1 VTTTE
6 SACHGTPE
14 GAALRVERLPFR
26 QIPHQSRLFL
36 EYLADP
42 TALRRFYPEAVR
54 FHFELADRRVRVLEN
69 YKTDRG
75 ALCDALAEANTR
87 WGACEVTLENIR
99 RLRSPESVAVV
110 TGQQTGLFTGPLY
123 TLYKALSA
131 VKLAAC
137 LTARGTDAVPVFW
150 MATEDHDWDEVQS
163 AHVIACDGRL
173 AEVSV
178 AAGLHKEGQPVGG
191 ITLDEGIDE
200 TVKHLLDLIPS
211 SEFVPELERIV
222 RDSYQTGRTYGE
234 SFARMLSALTSEY
247 GLVILDPTDAALK
260 RLAAPLYSEA
270 ARLGAEIAA
279 ATDARS
285 RELVEAGYHAQ
296 VYTSPDSFPLFI
308 IDDDG
313 RRRALA
319 RTGEGRYHVKGTRHE
334 WTVEELSALALAE
347 PERLSPNVTL
357 RAVVQDYLLPT
368 IAYFGGAAEVA
379 YFAQTAESYRVLSRP
394 ATPILHRASLTV
406 VERRAGRTLERYGL
420 RLEDFFGGLDPVIAR
435 VVEEHLG
442 TDIAG
447 ALSETD
453 AAVGRALDELQ
464 TRLRD
469 FDPTLADALDGG
481 RRKIV
486 HQLEGLRARFHR
498 AQMQR
503 DRAILRQLERAAT
516 ALYPVKSL
524 QERHVN
530 IASLLARHG
539 LYFVRWVHDAIDLST
554 NDHQIVYL

>member
-1 VTTTE
+1 MTTTE

-14 GAALRVERLPFR
+14 GAALRVERLAFR
-26 QIPHQSRLFL
+26 DVPHQSRLFL

-42 TALRRFYPEAVR
+42 ASLRRFYPEAVR
-54 FHFELADRRVRVLEN
+54 FHFELSERRRRVLDAHES
-69 YKTDRG
+69 DRG
-75 ALCDALAEANTR
+75 ALCDALAAANAR
-87 WGACEVTLENIR
+87 WGASEATLENVR

-150 MATEDHDWDEVQS
+150 MATEDHDWEEVQS
-163 AHVIACDGRL
+163 AQVIACDGRL
-173 AEVSV
+173 ADV
-178 AAGLHKEGQPVGG
+178 AVPSALHREGEPVGG
-191 ITLDEGIDE
+191 VTLDASVEE
-200 TVKHLLDLIPS
+200 ATRRLFDLVPS
-211 SEFVPELERIV
+211 SEFLPELERVV
-222 RDSYQTGRTYGE
+222 RDAYRPGRTHGE
-234 SFARMLSALTSEY
+234 AFARMLAALTGEY
-247 GLVILDPTDAALK
+247 GLVLLDPTDAALK
-260 RLAAPLYSEA
+260 RLAAPLYAEA
-270 ARLGAEIAA
+270 ARRGAEIAA
-279 ATDARS
+279 ATDART
-285 RELVEAGYHAQ
+285 RELEAAGYHAQ
-296 VYTSPDSFPLFI
+296 VHTSPDSFPLFLI
-308 IDDDG
+308 GDDG
-313 RRRALA
+313 ARRALA
-319 RTGEGRYHVKGTRHE
+319 RTADGLYRAKGTKHE
-334 WTVEELSALALAE
+334 WAADELAALALRE

-379 YFAQTAESYRVLSRP
+379 YFAQTAESYRVLGRP

-442 TDIAG
+442 RELAG
-447 ALSETD
+447 AFDETGAD
-453 AAVGRALDELQ
+453 VGRALDELQ
-464 TRLRD
+464 ARLRD

-481 RRKIV
+481 RRKIA

-498 AQMQR
+498 AQMRR
-503 DRAILRQLERAAT
+503 DRAIFRQLERAAT
-516 ALYPVKSL
+516 ALYPEKSL

-530 IASLLARHG
+530 VASFLARHG
-539 LYFVRWVHDAIDLST
+539 RYFVKWVHDAIDLST

>member
-1 VTTTE
+1 
-6 SACHGTPE
+6 
-14 GAALRVERLPFR
+14 VERLPFGR
-26 QIPHQSRLFL
+26 VPHQSRLFL

-42 TALRRFYPEAVR
+42 AALRRFYPEAVR
-54 FHFELADRRVRVLEN
+54 FHFELSDRRRRVLDAHT
-69 YKTDRG
+69 TDRD
-75 ALCDALAEANTR
+75 ALCDSLAASNAR
-87 WGACEVTLENIR
+87 WGASAATLANVE
-99 RLRSPESVAVV
+99 RLRSAESVAVV

-150 MATEDHDWDEVQS
+150 MATEDHDWEEVRS
-163 AHVIACDGRL
+163 AQFIACDGRL

-178 AAGLHKEGQPVGG
+178 PAGLHGEGEPVGG
-191 ITLDEGIDE
+191 VMLDAGIE
-200 TVKHLLDLIPS
+200 EATRRLFDLVPS
-211 SEFVPELERIV
+211 SEFLPELERLV
-222 RDSYQTGRTYGE
+222 RDSYAPGRTCGE
-234 SFARMLSALTSEY
+234 AFARMLAALTGEY
-247 GLVILDPTDAALK
+247 GLVLLDPTDAALK

-270 ARLGAEIAA
+270 ARRGAEIAA

-285 RELVEAGYHAQ
+285 RELVAAGYHAQ
-296 VYTSPDSFPLFI
+296 VHTSPDSFPLFL
-308 IDDDG
+308 IDEG
-313 RRRALA
+313 GARRALT
-319 RTGEGRYHVKGTRHE
+319 RTGEGRYRAKGTGHE
-334 WTVEELSALALAE
+334 WTAEGLAALALEE
-347 PERLSPNVTL
+347 PGRFSPNVTL

-368 IAYFGGAAEVA
+368 VAYFGGAAEVA
-379 YFAQTAESYRVLSRP
+379 YFAQTAESYRVLGRP

-406 VERRAGRTLERYGL
+406 VERRTGRTLERYGL

-442 TDIAG
+442 TEVAG
-447 ALSETD
+447 ALAETD
-453 AAVGRALDELQ
+453 AAVARALDEL
-464 TRLRD
+464 RAKLGD
-469 FDPTLADALDGG
+469 FDPTLAGALDGG

-516 ALYPVKSL
+516 ALYPEKSL

-530 IASLLARHG
+530 VASLLARHG
-539 LYFVRWVHDAIDLST
+539 RYFVAWVHDAIDLST

>member
-1 VTTTE
+1 MTTTE

-26 QIPHQSRLFL
+26 QVPHQSRLFL

-42 TALRRFYPEAVR
+42 TSLRRFYPEAVR
-54 FHFELADRRVRVLEN
+54 FHFELAERRGRVLEN
-69 YKTDRG
+69 YKADRG
-75 ALCDALAEANTR
+75 ALCDALAGSNAL
-87 WGACEVTLENIR
+87 WGAGAATLENVR
-99 RLRSPESVAVV
+99 RLRSQGSVAVV

-150 MATEDHDWDEVQS
+150 MATEDHDWEEVQS
-163 AHVIACDGRL
+163 AQVIACDGRL

-178 AAGLHKEGQPVGG
+178 AAGLHREGQPVGCVK
-191 ITLDEGIDE
+191 LDDGVDE
-200 TVKHLLDLIPS
+200 TIRRLLDLVPS

-222 RDSYQTGRTYGE
+222 RDSYWPGRTYGE
-234 SFARMLSALTSEY
+234 SFARMLAALTGEY

-270 ARLGAEIAA
+270 ARLGEEIAA

-296 VYTSPDSFPLFI
+296 VHTSPDSFPLFLI
-308 IDDDG
+308 GDG
-313 RRRALA
+313 GARRALT
-319 RTGEGRYHVKGTRHE
+319 RNREGRYLVKGTTRV
-334 WTVEELSALALAE
+334 WTVEELASLALDE

-368 IAYFGGAAEVA
+368 ITYFGGAAEIA
-379 YFAQTAESYRVLSRP
+379 YFAQTAESYRVLGRP

-442 TDIAG
+442 TEVAG

-453 AAVGRALDELQ
+453 ATVARALDELQ
-464 TRLRD
+464 ARLRD

-516 ALYPVKSL
+516 ALYPEKSL

-530 IASLLARHG
+530 VASLLARHG
-539 LYFVRWVHDAIDLST
+539 RYFVRWIHDAIDLST
-554 NDHQIVYL
+554 NDHQVVYL